1 MPCVSVVV
9 LTSLTSSFDMDNSDG
24 KASLKR
30 QKSPETTTDTQGM
43 SKFYWFYLLSI
54 HISIHMSKALFWPL
68 TTSKTLKV
76 EKPGPRI
83 TPHAAKN
90 VLYS

>member
-43 SKFYWFYLLSI
+43 SKFY
-54 HISIHMSKALFWPL
+54 
-68 TTSKTLKV
+68 
-76 EKPGPRI
+76 
-83 TPHAAKN
+83 
-90 VLYS
+90 